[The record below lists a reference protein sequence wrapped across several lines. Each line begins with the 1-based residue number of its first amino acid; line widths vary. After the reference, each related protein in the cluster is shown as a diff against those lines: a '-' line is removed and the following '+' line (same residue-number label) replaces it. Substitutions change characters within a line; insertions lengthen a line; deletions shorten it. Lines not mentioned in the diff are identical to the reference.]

1 MWSPP
6 GVHLES
12 TWSPSGVHQDCIWSL
27 PGVQTQY
34 QEFTWTP
41 DGVHQDPWGSVTYS
55 IFSRTDTTTDSERFY
70 SSILDVFKDVEEIQ
84 EVNDLQRWWNQCV
97 IHYSF
102 SAWLTKPIGSQIFP
116 NYSTARRP
124 LCKNSALARIKAKRS
139 ELRATISS
147 HDGEHV

>member
-55 IFSRTDTTTDSERFY
+55 
-70 SSILDVFKDVEEIQ
+70 KDVESTDENAGDMEDQADAYEQLRLEHETDRPVCREIRI
-84 EVNDLQRWWNQCV
+84 VLAIAN
-97 IHYSF
+97 ISF
-102 SAWLTKPIGSQIFP
+102 SGQK
-116 NYSTARRP
+116 
-124 LCKNSALARIKAKRS
+124 KAQFS
-139 ELRATISS
+139 WQ
-147 HDGEHV
+147 

>member
-55 IFSRTDTTTDSERFY
+55 SKPIFHIGTLRPFFLTSGPSNAKLKFIIGGVKISCQMFDMRAQPV
-70 SSILDVFKDVEEIQ
+70 LDVVESRE
-84 EVNDLQRWWNQCV
+84 
-97 IHYSF
+97 
-102 SAWLTKPIGSQIFP
+102 
-116 NYSTARRP
+116 
-124 LCKNSALARIKAKRS
+124 
-139 ELRATISS
+139 TIA
-147 HDGEHV
+147 

>member
-1 MWSPP
+1 MDTLC

-55 IFSRTDTTTDSERFY
+55 FY
-70 SSILDVFKDVEEIQ
+70 PCMHQDNKCSPLPHPNLVPQTMDNFCAPLKCQLAYHSLPLQSFK
-84 EVNDLQRWWNQCV
+84 L
-97 IHYSF
+97 
-102 SAWLTKPIGSQIFP
+102 
-116 NYSTARRP
+116 
-124 LCKNSALARIKAKRS
+124 
-139 ELRATISS
+139 
-147 HDGEHV
+147 

>member
-41 DGVHQDPWGSVTYS
+41 DGVHQDSWGSVTYS
-55 IFSRTDTTTDSERFY
+55 
-70 SSILDVFKDVEEIQ
+70 
-84 EVNDLQRWWNQCV
+84 N
-97 IHYSF
+97 
-102 SAWLTKPIGSQIFP
+102 IGLLGAQ
-116 NYSTARRP
+116 
-124 LCKNSALARIKAKRS
+124 LC
-139 ELRATISS
+139 
-147 HDGEHV
+147 

>member
-41 DGVHQDPWGSVTYS
+41 DGVHQDPWGSVTY
-55 IFSRTDTTTDSERFY
+55 RVLAARC
-70 SSILDVFKDVEEIQ
+70 EI
-84 EVNDLQRWWNQCV
+84 N
-97 IHYSF
+97 I
-102 SAWLTKPIGSQIFP
+102 
-116 NYSTARRP
+116 
-124 LCKNSALARIKAKRS
+124 
-139 ELRATISS
+139 
-147 HDGEHV
+147 

>member
-1 MWSPP
+1 MDTLC

-55 IFSRTDTTTDSERFY
+55 RVDWPGDDRVAGNAELLQPGAGVIGGFHGPCEWQAACCHPIPFQ
-70 SSILDVFKDVEEIQ
+70 ILCLIVLISLF
-84 EVNDLQRWWNQCV
+84 
-97 IHYSF
+97 F
-102 SAWLTKPIGSQIFP
+102 FP
-116 NYSTARRP
+116 
-124 LCKNSALARIKAKRS
+124 
-139 ELRATISS
+139 
-147 HDGEHV
+147 V